1 MPFVWCWN
9 ETAFLSATPLSSVF
23 HWITDGFFPDKI
35 YVWHEK
41 RTIFLLTDFWDYG
54 CMYHIDD
61 FQNRNKL
68 YTITNDNLNKKKYN
82 YVWLK
87 IEMQVQ
93 QSALVK

>member
-1 MPFVWCWN
+1 MFLIIMPFLCDV
-9 ETAFLSATPLSSVF
+9 EMDFVSVTLSSVF

-61 FQNRNKL
+61 FQNRNSYIPL
-68 YTITNDNLNKKKYN
+68 QMTI
-82 YVWLK
+82 
-87 IEMQVQ
+87 
-93 QSALVK
+93 